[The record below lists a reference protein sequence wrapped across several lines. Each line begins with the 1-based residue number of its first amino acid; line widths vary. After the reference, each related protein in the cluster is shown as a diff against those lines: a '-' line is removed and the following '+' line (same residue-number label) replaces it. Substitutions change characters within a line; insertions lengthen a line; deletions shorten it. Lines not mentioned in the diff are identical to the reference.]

1 MGLLKSFN
9 TNENFWE
16 MNPQFRLIQP
26 FKGLHNSDKTRG
38 KGKSSKTMWFVAQV
52 ADDSK
57 ENIFKNVLYEE
68 RIQLLSLDFMEEPD
82 YFDDN
87 KELLEALIDQYHN
100 FHTTPAVRALH
111 EMNEKLA
118 ERSKFIK
125 KTEYTMDSYD
135 MDERTGKPILVK
147 GTAKDLDAMMKNT
160 KGIYDQY
167 HQILKSLAEEEEDQQ
182 VKGGQNLSLSDTG
195 VI

>member
-16 MNPQFRLIQP
+16 MNPQFRVIQP
-26 FKGLHNSDKTRG
+26 FKGLHNSDKSRG
-38 KGKSSKTMWFVAQV
+38 KGKSSKIMWFVAQV

-68 RIQLLSLDFMEEPD
+68 RIQLLSLDFMEEAD
-82 YFDDN
+82 FFDNN
-87 KELLEALIDQYHN
+87 KELLEALIDQYEN
-100 FHTTPAVRALH
+100 FHTTPALRALR
-111 EMNEKLA
+111 EMNEKLM
-118 ERSKFIK
+118 ERAKFIK
-125 KTEYTMDSYD
+125 NTEYTMDSYD
-135 MDERTGKPILVK
+135 MDDRTGKPILVK

-195 VI
+195 AI